1 MDDLVTSELQ
11 IENMIYEIRGRQ
23 VMLDSDLSKLYQVET
38 KRINEAVRRNQ
49 DRFPKDFYFVLDISE
64 YRELLKSQNAT
75 SKAETTG
82 KGGNRKMPH
91 VFTEQG
97 VAMLATVLKTKV
109 ASQVSVNIMRA
120 FVAMRKYL
128 SNNLI
133 EQRIIENHLLQNSKR
148 IEQNE
153 KDIKLLQES
162 FKKFEEK
169 KVVNEIYF
177 NGQIYDA
184 YSKILDIFNEAQKE
198 IVIIDGY
205 ADKVILDIARNI
217 KADIK
222 LITFTKNTKF
232 QGLYS
237 KYSKQYSNLKVL
249 YNNSF
254 HDRYFILDQNTVY
267 HCGTSIN
274 YAGSKTFS
282 INKIEDRVVINVL
295 IKAINKIA

>member
-1 MDDLVTSELQ
+1 MDDLVTSGLQ
-11 IENMIYEIRGRQ
+11 IENMIYEIRGKQ
-23 VMLDSDLSKLYQVET
+23 VMLDSDLAKLYQVET
-38 KRINEAVRRNQ
+38 KRINEAVKRNKE
-49 DRFPKDFYFVLDISE
+49 RFPKDFYFVLVNSE

-75 SKAETTG
+75 SKAEIAG

-91 VFTEQG
+91 AFTEQG
-97 VAMLATVLKTKV
+97 VAMLATVLKSNI
-109 ASQVSVNIMRA
+109 ASQASVNIMRA
-120 FVAMRKYL
+120 FAAMRKYL
-128 SNNLI
+128 SNSLI

-148 IEQNE
+148 IDQNE

-169 KVVNEIYF
+169 KIVNEIYY

-205 ADKVILDIARNI
+205 ADKVILDIIRNI
-217 KADIK
+217 NIGIR

-232 QGLYS
+232 QSLYS
-237 KYSKQYSNLKVL
+237 KYSKQYSNLKVT

-254 HDRYFILDQNTVY
+254 HDRYCILDKITVY

-282 INKIEDRVVINVL
+282 INRIEDRVVIDAL
-295 IKAINKIA
+295 IKTIYSLI